1 MNNKNFIWDLDGTLL
16 DSYPTI
22 IESLFETYQH
32 FDLDFDKEY
41 VSKFII
47 DTSVKDLFNKLSSE
61 NNISFDELKK
71 YFTNTN
77 NQKNDMI
84 VLMPGALEVLDY
96 LSDNGSKHFVYTHK
110 GRNAYDVL
118 DSLGI
123 GQFFKEVITSDNG
136 FIRKPH
142 PEGIDY
148 LVEKYNLDRA
158 DTYYVGDRTLDYEVA
173 INSGIKS
180 INFIVPNNDINKQIS
195 SLKDIEEMF

>member
-16 DSYPTI
+16 ASYPAI

-32 FDLDFDKEY
+32 FDLDFDREY

-47 DTSVKDLFNKLSSE
+47 NTSVKDLFNKLSSE

-77 NQKNDMI
+77 NQKNNMI

-110 GRNAYDVL
+110 GRNAHDIL

-123 GQFFKEVITSDNG
+123 GHFFKEVITSDNG

-142 PEGIDY
+142 PEGVDY
-148 LVEKYNLDRA
+148 LMEKYNLDRA
-158 DTYYVGDRTLDYEVA
+158 NTYYVGDRTLDYEVA
-173 INSGIKS
+173 LNSGIKS